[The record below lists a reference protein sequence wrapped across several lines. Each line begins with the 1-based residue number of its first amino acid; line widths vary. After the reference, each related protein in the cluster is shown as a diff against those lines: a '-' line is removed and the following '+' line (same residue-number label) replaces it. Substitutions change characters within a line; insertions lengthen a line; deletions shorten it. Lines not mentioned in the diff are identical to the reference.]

1 MATLRAIK
9 DRITSIKNTQKITR
23 AMKMVAA
30 AKVKKA
36 ENQTKASRPF
46 ASELY
51 KIISALLADFEG
63 EFKPIEGARPIENY
77 PELLKEREVD
87 TAGLVVISS
96 NKGLAGAYSS
106 NIVRYTIKRIK
117 EENALGRKVKLFLV
131 GQKAIAPLKSAQ
143 KNLDFEI
150 VDVYTKLLDG
160 ISATKGLI
168 LAEDVVK
175 AYIDGTID
183 TIELITTRY
192 KNMMTYK
199 VESWDILPL
208 TGEDSKLKKFREED
222 KEHDKKL
229 HALMQFEPNVETI
242 LKKLMPMYF
251 TNIIYQALLE
261 ALASELASR
270 MTAMSAAVNNASD
283 MIQTLTID
291 YNKARQAKITQELTE
306 IISGVNAIK

>member
-77 PELLKEREVD
+77 PELLKDREID

-168 LAEDVVK
+168 LAEDVVR
-175 AYIDGTID
+175 AYIDGAID

-222 KEHDKKL
+222 KEHEKKL

>member
-77 PELLKEREVD
+77 PELLKDREID

-168 LAEDVVK
+168 LAEDVVR
-175 AYIDGTID
+175 AYIDGAID

-222 KEHDKKL
+222 KEHEKKL

-242 LKKLMPMYF
+242 LKKIMPMYF